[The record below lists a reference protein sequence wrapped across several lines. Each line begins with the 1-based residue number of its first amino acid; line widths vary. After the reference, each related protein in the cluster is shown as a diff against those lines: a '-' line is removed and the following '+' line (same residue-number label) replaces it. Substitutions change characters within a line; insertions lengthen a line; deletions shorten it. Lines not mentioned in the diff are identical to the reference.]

1 MNEINSR
8 EVDFCFVPPP
18 ENESRNRQMNDNEV
32 SASFLAINQTLN
44 KYQKG
49 DKMKLV
55 KTSSMKQKGHFKTK
69 SSLIQ
74 PNRNDN

>member
-8 EVDFCFVPPP
+8 QVEFCFVPPT
-18 ENESRNRQMNDNEV
+18 ENESRKRSINDHQA
-32 SASFLAINQTLN
+32 SADLLALNQTIN

-55 KTSSMKQKGHFKTK
+55 KTSSMKQKGHFKAK

-74 PNRNDN
+74 ANRNDH